1 MTNPPTRPN
10 RAARWIAVAGW
21 ATVIFMFS
29 AQPGSNL
36 PGGYSIQAHF
46 IEYFVLGA
54 LLFWALRPR
63 HGGVTAIVLALVLG
77 SVYGITDE
85 VHQNFVVMRTPDVV
99 DWGIDTIGALA
110 GALAAHFLIAWRARR
125 MR

>member
-1 MTNPPTRPN
+1 MTSPTTRSN

-21 ATVIFMFS
+21 AAVIFTFS
-29 AQPGSNL
+29 SQPGSNL
-36 PGGYSIQAHF
+36 PGGYSVQAHF

-63 HGGVTAIVLALVLG
+63 HGGATAIVLALVLG
-77 SVYGITDE
+77 SLYGITDE

-99 DWGIDTIGALA
+99 DWGIDTLGTLA
-110 GALAAHFLIAWRARR
+110 GALTAHLVMSWRTRR
-125 MR
+125 VQ